1 MRGLV
6 SRQLVLPSPL
16 GLWRACSAP
25 GNARVLGP
33 LACPETPRP
42 ARVACGGPSL
52 ITTPIFYV
60 NASPHIGHLYSAVL
74 ADAVY
79 RSKVLGGHEVRFTT
93 GTDEHGLKIQQAAD
107 AAAEDPLEFCSRVS
121 KDFRMLFQQSLV
133 SYTDYIRTTEERH
146 KNAVQHFWCVLRE
159 KGYLYQ
165 GTYEG
170 WYSVPDETFLSDSQ
184 VVERKGS
191 DGNIIK
197 VSLES
202 GHKVEWTKEKNYVF
216 RLSKI
221 RPMLLEWLKENP
233 HAIYPE
239 KFHHIVVHWLQE
251 EIPDLSV
258 SRQRNRLKWGIP
270 VPGDSTQT
278 IYVWLD
284 ALVNYLTVAGYP
296 KDHNH
301 LWPRVK
307 HIVGKDIL
315 KFHAVYWPA
324 FLMAAGLQLP
334 KQICV
339 HSHWTVNGQKMSKSL
354 GNVIDPLQQFS
365 VYTADGFRYFLLR
378 QGVPE
383 TDCDYYDDKVL
394 KVLNA
399 ELADALGGL
408 LNRCTGTR
416 MNPDQIY
423 SHFSN
428 QCFPKMPCMGD
439 SSRATTE
446 DYTMIQLVEQL
457 PLKVEH
463 YFENFQI
470 YKALEAIS
478 FCIRLTNGFF
488 QRHAPWKL
496 DRKSIED
503 CCWLDTILHVT
514 LECLRIYGTLLQ
526 PVIPTIADRLLSRL
540 AVGLQER
547 SWRQLNFLAKYHNN
561 VCLFEGRKLGPDP
574 GLLFNRLERTYK
586 EQSKDQD
593 NCKMKKVQ
601 HILK

>member
-1 MRGLV
+1 MCVGQHAAAEAPGLV
-6 SRQLVLPSPL
+6 
-16 GLWRACSAP
+16 
-25 GNARVLGP
+25 
-33 LACPETPRP
+33 
-42 ARVACGGPSL
+42 
-52 ITTPIFYV
+52 
-60 NASPHIGHLYSAVL
+60 
-74 ADAVY
+74 
-79 RSKVLGGHEVRFTT
+79 

-107 AAAEDPLEFCSRVS
+107 AAAADPLEFCSKVS
-121 KDFRMLFQQSLV
+121 EEFRTLFQQSLV
-133 SYTDYIRTTEERH
+133 SYTDYIRTTEKRH
-146 KNAVQHFWCVLRE
+146 KSAVQHFWCVLRE

-184 VVERKGS
+184 VVERK
-191 DGNIIK
+191 DAHGNIIK

-202 GHKVEWTKEKNYVF
+202 GHKVEWTKEENYIF
-216 RLSKI
+216 RLSEFK
-221 RPMLLEWLKENP
+221 PMLLEWLKENP
-233 HAIYPE
+233 QVIYPE

-296 KDHNH
+296 ENRNH
-301 LWPRVK
+301 WPTLH

-315 KFHAVYWPA
+315 KFHAIYWPA

-334 KQICV
+334 KQIYV

-354 GNVIDPLQQFS
+354 GNVIDPMERFS

-378 QGVPE
+378 QGVPG
-383 TDCDYYDDKVL
+383 TDCNYYDDKVC

-423 SHFSN
+423 SSFSN
-428 QCFPKMPCMGD
+428 HCFPKRPYMGS
-439 SSRATTE
+439 SSRAMTE
-446 DYTMIQLVEQL
+446 DYKMIQLVEQL
-457 PLKVEH
+457 PLDVEH
-463 YFENFQI
+463 CFEKFQI
-470 YKALEAIS
+470 YKALEAIN

-496 DRKSIED
+496 DRKNAED
-503 CCWLDTILHVT
+503 CSWLETVLHVT
-514 LECLRIYGTLLQ
+514 LECLRVYGTLLQ
-526 PVIPTIADRLLSRL
+526 PVVPTIADKLLSRL
-540 AVGLQER
+540 AVASHER
-547 SWRQLNFLAKYHNN
+547 DWRYLNFLAKYHNG
-561 VCLFEGRKLGPDP
+561 VCLFEGRKLGPDT
-574 GLLFNRLERTYK
+574 GLLFNRLESTDK
-586 EQSKDQD
+586 TQSKTQG
-593 NCKMKKVQ
+593 NWKKMKLQ
-601 HILK
+601 YTLK